1 MENSDNKRGSGA
13 AKAGILV
20 AFTASLCCITPVLA
34 LISGV
39 GGVASTFSWMEP
51 LRPFMI
57 ALTIGVLGFAW
68 YQKIKP
74 KKQEEIDC
82 DCDPASPAGREDGKE
97 PFIQSKMFLGIV
109 TVVAA
114 LLLTFPSYSHIF
126 YPENEAKSAVGIT
139 ISNIQQLNL
148 EIEGMTCTGCEEH
161 VKHASYELKGV
172 LKAES
177 SYEEGNASVVFDN
190 SKTSIEDVIKAVNA
204 TGYTVTKD
212 EIVKPTLNLLESGE
226 QSSSE

>member
-1 MENSDNKRGSGA
+1 MENSNNKNGSGA
-13 AKAGILV
+13 AKTSLLV

-57 ALTIGVLGFAW
+57 ALTLGVLGFAW

-82 DCDPASPAGREDGKE
+82 DCEDDGKE

-109 TVVAA
+109 TLFAA
-114 LLLTFPSYSHIF
+114 GLLTFPSYSHIF
-126 YPENEAKSAVGIT
+126 YPENTGKSAVGI
-139 ISNIQQLNL
+139 SVNNIQQLNL
-148 EIEGMTCTGCEEH
+148 EIEGMTCQGCA
-161 VKHASYELKGV
+161 KHIKSAAFEVNGV
-172 LKAES
+172 LQVAS
-177 SYEEGNASVVFDN
+177 SYEEGNASIVFDK
-190 SKTSIEDVIKAVNA
+190 SQTTREDVIKAVNA

-212 EIVKPTLNLLESGE
+212 KTVEPTLNLLESGE
-226 QSSSE
+226 PSSSE